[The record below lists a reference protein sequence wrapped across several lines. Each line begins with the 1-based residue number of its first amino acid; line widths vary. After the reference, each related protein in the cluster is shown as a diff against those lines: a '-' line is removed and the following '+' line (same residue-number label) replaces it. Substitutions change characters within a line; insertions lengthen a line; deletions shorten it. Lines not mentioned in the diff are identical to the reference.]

1 MVRRVRR
8 TMSLVSAMCIVASLT
23 AVSGPA
29 RADEPPDPVQAAKEI
44 TAARERA
51 NQAGQAYLD
60 EEAKIVELQ
69 ASQTQLQTSVDALA
83 KRVDAL
89 KDKLGVIAVNRY
101 VASGSADTLA
111 VLSGFDSLDDRVQM
125 DALLDVI
132 KSTSSDDFDL
142 FQAMKADLERQRSA
156 LRASEA
162 TAQVEEDRLVQLK
175 TAALAEVDQLKKVQ
189 ADRLDD
195 EAVRKAL
202 IAEAAERDRAAR
214 QVQTT
219 ATSTTV
225 ASGSGTD
232 VGASPASGADGG
244 GQGGAVLGAN
254 ADDSGGA
261 TPVSRPADSGVV
273 GGKTGQG
280 GSGLGVP
287 PSAIGGIGGDYGGA
301 DWVCPTG
308 TSAVAFSD
316 TWGAPRQNGRRHQGV
331 DMIGPRGTP
340 LLAVVDGVAVGK
352 PNVLGGTT
360 ISFTGNDGNRYYY
373 AHLDSY
379 VTLGAVTAGTVIG
392 LMGQTGDAQYSVP
405 HLHFEI
411 HPGGGAAV
419 DPYPTVRAHCGG
431 A

>member
-8 TMSLVSAMCIVASLT
+8 TISLVSTVCLLVALVATSDT
-23 AVSGPA
+23 AL
-29 RADEPPDPVQAAKEI
+29 ADAPPDPVQAAKEI
-44 TAARERA
+44 TAARDRA

-60 EEAKIVELQ
+60 QEARIAELDE
-69 ASQTQLQTSVDALA
+69 SQTQLQTSVDALT
-83 KRVDAL
+83 KRVEAL
-89 KDKLGVIAVNRY
+89 KEKLGVIAVNRY
-101 VASGSADTLA
+101 VSSGSADTLA
-111 VLSGFDSLDDRVQM
+111 VLSGFDSLDDQVQM

-132 KSTSSDDFDL
+132 KSTSADDFDL
-142 FQAMKADLERQRSA
+142 FRSMNADLERQRSA
-156 LRASEA
+156 LQVSEV
-162 TAQVEEDRLVQLK
+162 TAQAESDRLAQLK
-175 TAALAEVDQLKKVQ
+175 ATALAEVDQLKTVQ
-189 ADRLDD
+189 ADLLDD

-202 IAEAAERDRAAR
+202 IAEAAERDRAA
-214 QVQTT
+214 QQAQA
-219 ATSTTV
+219 ATSTTST
-225 ASGSGTD
+225 SGSSANGGT
-232 VGASPASGADGG
+232 VAASGAAG
-244 GQGGAVLGAN
+244 GQSGPALGAN

-261 TPVSRPADSGVV
+261 TPVTRPAGSGVV
-273 GGKTGQG
+273 GGTTGQG

-287 PSAIGGIGGDYGGA
+287 PAIGGIGGDYGGA

-379 VTLGAVTAGTVIG
+379 VTLGEVKAGTVIG